1 MRFES
6 EELIRRKMC
15 SRGISGQEME
25 DFLHKVRKAC
35 AEPAFV
41 PLSDVA
47 TPGPDVL
54 FSLDRDVDRRR
65 HLEQKGLGRLNQLL
79 VIKLNGGRSTTMGGS
94 VPKGILEAKDGLSYL
109 EIVMHQMAA
118 LNKEYGLDMP
128 LMLMNSFF
136 THGPTME
143 IVRKSDIPVTT
154 LMQSQVPRLLQDSFA
169 PLETNTD
176 EDWVPPG
183 HGDLYD
189 SLKRSGQLELLLE
202 KGYRWAFISNLDN
215 LAACLEPW
223 ILGLMLEEQIDFIL
237 EVTERTIADR
247 KGGTP
252 IFQNGRLQ
260 LLEIAQVGPEER
272 STFQDIHRF
281 PFFNTN
287 NIWINLQ
294 SLQNVLSRRSLDLP
308 IIQNQKIIA
317 GRNVVQIETAM
328 GAALGCFDNSK
339 ALRVG
344 RERFFPTKKVSD
356 LLVLRSDAC
365 TLDPLYRLQ
374 RNPLRPDALGFLPKV
389 FFAEDFL
396 DSPLVMKSRFENP
409 ASLSLVRADSL
420 DVYGPVFFESNV
432 IIEGKVQ
439 VRGRQEGFCRV
450 AGGTI
455 LRDECYP
462 PTHRVESK
470 PLPSSDGTLYPLELS
485 RMVVEKVW
493 GSSSIGWDS
502 SNLFE
507 GLTPIG
513 ELWETFDDLEE
524 GSVILNGLHRLTPLR
539 ELIHELGASLVGEE
553 LTDFI
558 GRPFP
563 LLIKYLFPSQ
573 PLSIQVHPDD
583 DYALKHEQS
592 RGKTE
597 MWLVLAAT
605 EESYIMV
612 GWESGFG
619 KQDIVQKI
627 HNQDFDSLMNVIH
640 PQIGDVYFIPS
651 GTPHALGPGLTVL
664 EIQQNSDVTY
674 RLHDWNRGAH
684 DGTLRPLHLT
694 KALDVLN
701 FDYVPDYRI
710 PSLVTTHGTGECT
723 YLCACRFF
731 AACKW
736 HLLGTTKFECD
747 PSRFWVLNVLSGQG
761 VIVWPKGGQVWIEQG
776 STILIP
782 AGLGEFSIE
791 PSDTLTFVKSWVP
804 DLEKDIVLPLKVAG
818 YSDTQIVTLGGVGS
832 GNDFQDI
839 LRDNR

>member
-1 MRFES
+1 MFLES
-6 EELIRRKMC
+6 EELIRNKM
-15 SRGISGQEME
+15 RTLGISRPEIE

-35 AEPAFV
+35 AESAFV
-41 PLSDVA
+41 PLSEVE
-47 TPGPDVL
+47 TPGPDML
-54 FSLDRDVDRRR
+54 FSLGRDPGQRK
-65 HLEQKGLGRLNQLL
+65 HLEQKGLDCLNQLL

-118 LNKEYGLDMP
+118 LNKEYGLDTP

-143 IVRKSDIPVTT
+143 IVKKLDIPVTT

-189 SLKRSGQLELLLE
+189 SLKRSGQLELFLE

-223 ILGLMLEEQIDFIL
+223 ILGLMLEEQVDFIL
-237 EVTERTIADR
+237 EVTERTISDR

-252 IFQNGRLQ
+252 VFQNGRLQ

-294 SLQNVLSRRSLDLP
+294 SLQDVLSKRSLDLP
-308 IIQNQKIIA
+308 IIQNQKIVA

-328 GAALGCFDNSK
+328 GAALGCFNNAK

-365 TLDPLYRLQ
+365 RLDSLYRLQ
-374 RNPLRPDALGFLPKV
+374 RNPLRPDSLTFLPTV

-409 ASLSLVRADSL
+409 ASLSLARADSL
-420 DVYGPVFFESNV
+420 DVYGPVFFESDV
-432 IIEGKVQ
+432 IIEGKVE
-439 VRGRQEGFCRV
+439 VRGRQGGICRV
-450 AGGTI
+450 VRGTI

-462 PTHRVESK
+462 PTHRVESTT
-470 PLPSSDGTLYPLELS
+470 LPSFDDALYPLELS

-502 SNLFE
+502 ANLFE

-524 GSVILNGLHRLTPLR
+524 GSVILNGPHRLTPLR
-539 ELIHELGASLVGEE
+539 ELIHELGASLVGKE

-627 HNQDFDSLMNVIH
+627 HSEDFDSLMKVIH
-640 PQIGDVYFIPS
+640 PQIGEVYFIPS

-674 RLHDWNRGAH
+674 RLHDWNRVAQ

-701 FDYVPDYRI
+701 LDYVPDYRI
-710 PSLVTTHGTGECT
+710 PSLVTTHENGECT

-736 HLLGTTKFECD
+736 NLLGTTKFECD
-747 PSRFWVLNVLSGQG
+747 PSRFWVLNVLSGQAT
-761 VIVWPKGGQVWIEQG
+761 IVWPQGGLLWVEQG

-804 DLEKDIVLPLKVAG
+804 DLEKDIFLPLKDAG
-818 YSDTQIVTLGGVGS
+818 YSDTQIAALGGVGS

-839 LRDNR
+839 LRDN